1 MLVPTAKKIVNVW
14 KKNIVPLVQ
23 SKRRNVPIAKNY
35 PLNALLMVVSFLIIN
50 YYILIDLLD
59 CYARRLLSVQPD
71 FVSQKCEIEESI
83 TKGSGRVLGKN
94 PTMRVK
100 LLHRRMYRR
109 KNPHSLHRLL
119 LSRHPKDSMGRVQ
132 RTSWTPWTACYQ
144 LGSHEKGA
152 GEGSLYIE
160 EMHDKWHEATQ
171 RGGQRI
177 REFGAYLQSIR
188 SVLLDLDEAGARNE
202 KQLMHRMRQGLRPE
216 IRAAIFRIPTI
227 PKD

>member
-1 MLVPTAKKIVNVW
+1 MCGKKYCTTCTI
-14 KKNIVPLVQ
+14 KKE
-23 SKRRNVPIAKNY
+23 KCADCKNY
-35 PLNALLMVVSFLIIN
+35 LLNALLMVISFLIIN

-59 CYARRLLSVQPD
+59 CYACRLLSVQPD
-71 FVSQKCEIEESI
+71 FVSQKCEIDESI

-94 PTMRVK
+94 PTMRVE
-100 LLHRRMYRR
+100 LLHRQMYRR
-109 KNPHSLHRLL
+109 QNPHSLHRLL
-119 LSRHPKDSMGRVQ
+119 LSRHPKDSMET
-132 RTSWTPWTACYQ
+132 TSWTPWTACYH
-144 LGSHEKGA
+144 LRSHEKGA

-177 REFGAYLQSIR
+177 REFGACLQSIR